1 MRRRRTA
8 RCVAWP
14 HSATVKAFS
23 PTRFCLF
30 IACQVLPLFG
40 VTSVGLRLHD
50 VSWGRAPST
59 TISTNNEESTNED
72 RGDPASQEIPADL
85 QDNGVIN
92 TSAAASGCNAGVEGS
107 SGGSLK
113 GEEEE
118 PRAQETISQ
127 DGDSSAG
134 EARCTAALG
143 AQGADSGADDHLNFA
158 NPPPNITHEETRVT
172 TLCAWRRARPGARLQ
187 SSRAPRRSVGRDDR
201 LARGKE
207 GTREAR
213 GPRCG
218 RCAERAERARE
229 KIGYWCADVDTG
241 HGKGDVGGGVESLAA
256 KHSQGCGCGESCARI
271 A

>member
-50 VSWGRAPST
+50 VSWGRAPSP
-59 TISTNNEESTNED
+59 TIGTNNEESTNED

-113 GEEEE
+113 GEEEDQGLRR
-118 PRAQETISQ
+118 PYHRTV
-127 DGDSSAG
+127 
-134 EARCTAALG
+134 TALPG
-143 AQGADSGADDHLNFA
+143 K
-158 NPPPNITHEETRVT
+158 
-172 TLCAWRRARPGARLQ
+172 PGAPLLWE
-187 SSRAPRRSVGRDDR
+187 PK
-201 LARGKE
+201 AR
-207 GTREAR
+207 TQAQM
-213 GPRCG
+213 
-218 RCAERAERARE
+218 
-229 KIGYWCADVDTG
+229 TT
-241 HGKGDVGGGVESLAA
+241 
-256 KHSQGCGCGESCARI
+256 
-271 A
+271 